1 MLGHKIGQGQICLSF
16 KYCKFPVIPTS
27 NSFELLKNTC
37 EYCTNKKCNCHL
49 IINDCST
56 DELDKNLSKNVIN
69 ETFDDTLCYYDSINQ
84 TDLSQTRT
92 EFSSIDSYND
102 ETINDIETA
111 RNQNEQNDIYDLSTL
126 FDSNVSDDKCNSVY
140 NDLTHVENI
149 SSSMCAESS
158 LNLKLTTKGFTI
170 GHINI
175 QGLQNKFDQI
185 DLMLN
190 NSKMKFIYLDSV
202 KQS

>member
-1 MLGHKIGQGQICLSF
+1 M
-16 KYCKFPVIPTS
+16 
-27 NSFELLKNTC
+27 
-37 EYCTNKKCNCHL
+37 

-69 ETFDDTLCYYDSINQ
+69 ETSDDTSCYYDSINQ

-92 EFSSIDSYND
+92 EFSSTDSYN

-126 FDSNVSDDKCNSVY
+126 FDSNVSDDKFNSVY

-158 LNLKLTTKGFTI
+158 LNLKLSTKGFRI

-175 QGLQNKFDQI
+175 QGIQNKFDQI
-185 DLMLN
+185 GLMLN
-190 NSKMKFIYLDSV
+190 N
-202 KQS
+202 